1 MSKTVR
7 FQGGPV
13 QDSNQDFNQ
22 DHQVILA
29 LCSLCFAIP
38 TNSEFS
44 TSPLSRCA
52 RSGLHA
58 QVDWDFTLRAPRNRR
73 KTCTL
78 LGPWTLLPLLV
89 IEGLDKQGSERREG
103 VRAVTKAGSSE
114 RERRRHSKRFRVRR
128 ELCLRGLDCR
138 KAPVGLARKR
148 FVDKGPHLSA
158 LTRWPPRFGP

>member
-89 IEGLDKQGSERREG
+89 IEGPESKEASGARECARLRRRALRSGREG
-103 VRAVTKAGSSE
+103 GTRSV
-114 RERRRHSKRFRVRR
+114 
-128 ELCLRGLDCR
+128 
-138 KAPVGLARKR
+138 
-148 FVDKGPHLSA
+148 FVCDGNCVCVALIVAKHLSG
-158 LTRWPPRFGP
+158 LLGKGLWTRDHT